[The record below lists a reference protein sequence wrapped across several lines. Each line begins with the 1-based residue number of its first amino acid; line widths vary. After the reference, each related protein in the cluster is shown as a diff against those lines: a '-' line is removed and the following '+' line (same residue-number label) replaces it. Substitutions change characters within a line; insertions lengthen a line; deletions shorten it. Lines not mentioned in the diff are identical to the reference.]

1 MEAAGAGAAQRPP
14 PWLLPAVLVIAASL
28 AWGFIDRP
36 FHADEAGQWALASEG
51 AAHSK
56 TGDRFHGPTL
66 GLVTRCLSVLGAG
79 NPAEAGPADLR
90 AIPLAFALSLLLI
103 PWVLPSRAVPGGL
116 AAALALLVAP
126 ASVRF
131 IQEPL
136 MMAALTW
143 AAALWVRSGPAGETR
158 LRLLAG
164 LCAGFA
170 LACKVTA
177 AMYLGLAAAALL
189 LLRQSSHGWGGFVAF
204 AAGTFGSWVLWQ
216 SSFLTDLPALGTWW
230 GQFFR
235 AFGVA
240 SGVSEPALPMG
251 SPLPWWFTG
260 GLLSL
265 ALLLRFPPFR
275 SGQPGPAKSLDFLL
289 LAAALAYLVHLAL
302 PYKTPWLLMTP
313 DAVLLVLVLPGL
325 LVGVSRALA
334 VACVVVTGLLSHPGR
349 FDYVETKAD
358 VVALGAA
365 LAGDPGAK
373 PSLVLVQ
380 GDHVWPF
387 PFYLR
392 GLRVAYG
399 GVPDAGQ
406 ADVWLLQA
414 AGPDAPSAPGRRAIA
429 FAVRDNELWWALAR
443 EPFAD
448 SIEAALRP
456 SR

>member
-1 MEAAGAGAAQRPP
+1 MEAAGAGAAPRPP
-14 PWLLPAVLVIAASL
+14 PWLLPAVLLVAAWL
-28 AWGFIDRP
+28 AWGFVDRP

-66 GLVTRCLSVLGAG
+66 GLVTRGVAALGVVDLTEVSAPG
-79 NPAEAGPADLR
+79 LR
-90 AIPLAFALSLLLI
+90 AVPLAFGLSLLLI
-103 PWVLPSRAVPGGL
+103 PWVLPSRAVQGGL
-116 AAALALLVAP
+116 AVALSLLVAP

-136 MMAALTW
+136 MVAALTW
-143 AAALWVRSGPAGETR
+143 AAALWIRSGPAGEAR
-158 LRLLAG
+158 HRLLAG
-164 LCAGFA
+164 LCVGFA
-170 LACKVTA
+170 LASKITA
-177 AMYLGLAAAALL
+177 AMHLGLAAAAIL
-189 LLRQSSHGWGGFVAF
+189 LLRQSTPDWRGFAAF
-204 AAGTFGSWVLWQ
+204 AAGTVGSWALWQ

-230 GQFFR
+230 TQFFR
-235 AFGVA
+235 AFGIA
-240 SGVSEPALPMG
+240 SGVSEPPLPMG
-251 SPLPWWFTG
+251 SSIPWWFTG
-260 GLLSL
+260 GLLAV
-265 ALLLRFPPFR
+265 ALLLRFLPFR
-275 SGQPGPAKSLDFLL
+275 SGQLGPVRPLDFLL
-289 LAAALAYLVHLAL
+289 LAAGLGYVVHLVL

-325 LVGVSRALA
+325 LAGLARALA
-334 VACVVVTGLLSHPGR
+334 VACVVTIGLVSHPGR

-358 VVALGAA
+358 VVALASA
-365 LAGDPGAK
+365 LLADPSAK

-392 GLRVAYG
+392 GLGVAYG
-399 GVPDAGQ
+399 AVPDAAQ

-414 AGPDAPSAPGRRAIA
+414 AGPDAPSAPGRRAVA

-443 EPFAD
+443 EPFAAR
-448 SIEAALRP
+448 IEAALRP